1 MMCSYEQLQSSWQRW
16 NKLVGKP
23 LPKKTQGKNKQQRK
37 KKQMKGE
44 EEEKQNGSINISRPR
59 PLPLFV
65 HNKQASTYSSIT
77 LDVQSPR
84 TQQCRYT
91 HQPIEA
97 CVIDRSSQQCPSWLQ
112 YCLLLR
118 AAMATQPG
126 RASLGSLAAMVI
138 NGGVVNENDAYVH
151 CVGRPK
157 LPSGH
162 EELVAALAAPR
173 LRVVLEREAPA
184 WLDGHVHRP
193 AWVAAAAP
201 APARRRRRPRPHQPP
216 PPRHRHR
223 RSPAGVVH
231 LLRHRTAAV
240 AAPLSRRTAR
250 PEGSCEEEDEEDE
263 ERRGGDRDSPSAA
276 AARRGHGRYVAREIS
291 RRAAY
296 S

>member
-1 MMCSYEQLQSSWQRW
+1 
-16 NKLVGKP
+16 
-23 LPKKTQGKNKQQRK
+23 
-37 KKQMKGE
+37 
-44 EEEKQNGSINISRPR
+44 
-59 PLPLFV
+59 
-65 HNKQASTYSSIT
+65 
-77 LDVQSPR
+77 
-84 TQQCRYT
+84 
-91 HQPIEA
+91 
-97 CVIDRSSQQCPSWLQ
+97 
-112 YCLLLR
+112 
-118 AAMATQPG
+118 MATQPG